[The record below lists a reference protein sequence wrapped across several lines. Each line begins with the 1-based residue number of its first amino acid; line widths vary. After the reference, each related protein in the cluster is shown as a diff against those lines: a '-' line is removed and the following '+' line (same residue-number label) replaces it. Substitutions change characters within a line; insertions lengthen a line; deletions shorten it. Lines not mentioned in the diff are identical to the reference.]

1 MQNLYLNV
9 KYKIALSEKLKIK
22 PFVTS
27 LLFWIS
33 NLTVR
38 KALEKLK
45 IVKIV
50 IYKGSV
56 LSNKVKIVFSDNP
69 SQNVET
75 NLCNQV
81 KNNFYGKFNKW
92 FCSIL
97 LHYCQFLFLEWR
109 LGTRLSMLNFEIF
122 LKFLPCDEQKLC

>member
-9 KYKIALSEKLKIK
+9 KYKIALSQKLKIQ

-27 LLFWIS
+27 LLFGIS

-81 KNNFYGKFNKW
+81 KNNFYGKFNK
-92 FCSIL
+92 
-97 LHYCQFLFLEWR
+97 
-109 LGTRLSMLNFEIF
+109 
-122 LKFLPCDEQKLC
+122 